1 MNGRASRHN
10 SAGVQLFK
18 PVPSRR
24 KSTINTA
31 PPSTDN
37 PSRCT
42 ASITGNSHSDPTTA
56 RPSHT
61 VSHHS
66 KKGSNIVGSGVQG
79 LRVSGVQGFKVSGVH
94 RVHDAAGKPVDER
107 RLRLNFAVEPV
118 KGNEA
123 AAMMIPAHRISDASP
138 ARLALHGNRAS
149 ASHAAAVG

>member
-24 KSTINTA
+24 KSTINTE

-37 PSRCT
+37 PSKCT
-42 ASITGNSHSDPTTA
+42 ASITGNSHSEPTTA

-66 KKGSNIVGSGVQG
+66 KKGSSIVSY
-79 LRVSGVQGFKVSGVH
+79 S
-94 RVHDAAGKPVDER
+94 AG
-107 RLRLNFAVEPV
+107 
-118 KGNEA
+118 GTTQ
-123 AAMMIPAHRISDASP
+123 PANQLTNAGCGWMTLSNQ
-138 ARLALHGNRAS
+138 L
-149 ASHAAAVG
+149 